1 MKTKTLLPLLL
12 FCGLAA
18 LAGGAVPDA
27 GDAVS
32 IASLLREMTDRDER
46 ARFPAPAF
54 TCAQASSYD
63 RATVAPGQPGWF
75 ANSDRSMF
83 LRVEHERGR
92 REFVMFDAAGP
103 GAIVRF
109 WMTFSGPNCGRGT
122 LRIYIDGAAE
132 PAVSG
137 SAFDVLSGPAITSA
151 PLADSVSKLTDY
163 ARRGHNLYFP
173 IPYAKSCKI
182 TYESEHLR
190 EDDFGARKKGTEAV
204 YYNINHR
211 AYAPGVRVV
220 SYSAAGLERAAA
232 AITAALQRLSGG
244 NKTLPAPRAVLRLD
258 ADLAPGAS
266 RSFAVEP
273 SGAPGAIQRL
283 ALRLRAGDQEQALR
297 STLLEIAFDGA
308 VTVRAPVGDFFGVGH
323 RQIPSST
330 YYTTAGHDGLLQ
342 SYWVMPFEKSCVIT
356 LRNLGAQP
364 VAITN
369 AAADLKDWRWDARSM
384 HFGAGWRQY
393 TRVPA
398 GPHEKAV
405 DLNLADLRGQGVY
418 VGDGIAIFNTTH
430 RWWGEGDEK
439 VYVDG
444 EKFPSHIGT
453 GTEDYYGYAWCRPEP
468 FTGHPFIAQ
477 PVGDGSFAPALSVN
491 TRYRALD
498 GIPFQKS
505 LRFDLELWHWSVTRV
520 NFAPV
525 ALWYMLP
532 GGKNL
537 APADAADAARE
548 PVARDRAD
556 IIPSDLRRD
565 AAGALAVEGEDLLI
579 MRTTS
584 GRAVTQ
590 PLRQPPRSGGAHL
603 WWRDLAPGARATLA
617 FNSDTAGPFNL
628 TAFLTTARDYG
639 TFAIRLNGKPVFPS
653 LNLNTPKLAA
663 TTAAAPVT
671 LNKGANTLEIELL
684 APAAASGTPAATKTH
699 FGLDKLVFEPAPA
712 P

>member
-1 MKTKTLLPLLL
+1 MKTRILTPLLL
-12 FCGLAA
+12 CGLAVFA
-18 LAGGAVPDA
+18 NAQGTDT
-27 GDAVS
+27 VS
-32 IASLLREMTDRDER
+32 IGSLLREMTDRDKR
-46 ARFPAPAF
+46 ARFPEPAF

-63 RATVAPGQPGWF
+63 RATVAPDQPGWF

-83 LRVEHERGR
+83 LRVEHDRGR
-92 REFVMFDAAGP
+92 REFVLFDADGP
-103 GAIVRF
+103 GAVVRF

-211 AYAPGVRVV
+211 VYAPGTPLV
-220 SYSAAGLERAAA
+220 SYSAAELARNTALV
-232 AITAALQRLSGG
+232 TAALQQLSGG
-244 NKTLPAPRAVLRLD
+244 NKTLPAPRATLRLD

-266 RSFAVEP
+266 RSFAVET
-273 SGAPGAIQRL
+273 PGAIQRL
-283 ALRLRAGDQEQALR
+283 ALRLRADDQEQALR
-297 STLLEIAFDGA
+297 STLLEIAFDGGQ
-308 VTVRAPVGDFFGVGH
+308 TVRVPVGDFFGVGH
-323 RQIPSST
+323 RQIPTST
-330 YYTTAGHDGLLQ
+330 YYTTASPDGLLQ
-342 SYWVMPFEKSCVIT
+342 SYWVMPFAKNCVIT
-356 LRNLGAQP
+356 LRNLGSQP
-364 VAITN
+364 VAVTN
-369 AAADLKDWRWDARSM
+369 AAADIKDWCWDARSM

-393 TRVPA
+393 TRILA

-405 DLNLADLRGQGVY
+405 DLNFADLRGQGVY
-418 VGDGIAIFNTTH
+418 VGDGVAIFNTTY

-498 GIPFQKS
+498 GIPFTKS

-520 NFAPV
+520 NYAPT

-532 GGKNL
+532 GGQSL
-537 APADAADAARE
+537 APDATADACE

-556 IIPSDLRRD
+556 IIPTDLRRD
-565 AAGALAVEGEDLLI
+565 AAGALAIEGEDLLVV
-579 MRTTS
+579 RTTS
-584 GRAVTQ
+584 GKAVTQ
-590 PLRQPPRSGGAHL
+590 TLKQPPWNGGAQL
-603 WWRDLAPGARATLA
+603 WWRDLAPGARATFA
-617 FNSDTAGPFNL
+617 FNSDTAGPFKM
-628 TAFLTTARDYG
+628 TALLTTARDYG
-639 TFAIRLNGKPVFPS
+639 TFAVRLNGKPVFPN
-653 LNLNTPKLAA
+653 LNLNTPKLAT
-663 TTAAAPVT
+663 TTATAAVT
-671 LNKGANTLEIELL
+671 LNKGANILEIELL
-684 APAAASGTPAATKTH
+684 APATAIAKTH
-699 FGLDKLVFEPAPA
+699 FGLDKLVFE
-712 P
+712 